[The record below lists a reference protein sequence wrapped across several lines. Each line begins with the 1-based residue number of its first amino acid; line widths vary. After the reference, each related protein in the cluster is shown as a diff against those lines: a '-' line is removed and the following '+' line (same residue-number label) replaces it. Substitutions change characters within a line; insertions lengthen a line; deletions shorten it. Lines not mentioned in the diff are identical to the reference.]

1 MPVKQDEKA
10 KKVEQL
16 LTWDEIMEALKNGL
30 PEYIKKHGASYS
42 QIAFNHVELTYYL
55 EETEEGYCYI
65 PVWLLANID
74 AQLQVPDQLI
84 LLDARNGRF
93 VEIK

>member
-1 MPVKQDEKA
+1 
-10 KKVEQL
+10 
-16 LTWDEIMEALKNGL
+16 MEALKNGL
-30 PEYIKKHGASYS
+30 PEYLKKHGASYS

-65 PVWLLANID
+65 PVWLFANID

-84 LLDARNGRF
+84 LLDARNGRC